1 MTRSAVSCG
10 AAIWRG
16 QRISESACFL
26 DALQQTRRGWPM
38 TPVRQHHDAISYTQG
53 EPWRVFTRIS
63 KSCLPL
69 SLRHRVCASKEAAF
83 AKIDVL
89 LVLSA

>member
-53 EPWRVFTRIS
+53 DLG
-63 KSCLPL
+63 KSCSPL